1 MANDKETELAV
12 ALQAELR
19 LLVTK
24 YSQHEHLASF
34 TSILE
39 EVVEEIEA
47 CIEDTED
54 VE

>member
-1 MANDKETELAV
+1 MPTETELAV

-24 YSQHEHLASF
+24 YQQHDHLTAF
-34 TSILE
+34 TSTLE